1 MHGRV
6 SEADNN
12 GVGGLTGTYNLYF
25 TGCQPT
31 SVVTTFDDSRLAL
44 TVNGQNIQSGG
55 FIAYGMRTQY
65 ARHGTDGPDLET
77 IRMISRTSNYLGY
90 FQSLL

>member
-1 MHGRV
+1 MPGRV

-31 SVVTTFDDSRLAL
+31 SVVTTYDDSRLAL
-44 TVNGQNIQSGG
+44 TVNGQNIQNGG

-65 ARHGTDGPDLET
+65 ALHVTDGRDFGRS
-77 IRMISRTSNYLGY
+77 RMLSRT
-90 FQSLL
+90 F